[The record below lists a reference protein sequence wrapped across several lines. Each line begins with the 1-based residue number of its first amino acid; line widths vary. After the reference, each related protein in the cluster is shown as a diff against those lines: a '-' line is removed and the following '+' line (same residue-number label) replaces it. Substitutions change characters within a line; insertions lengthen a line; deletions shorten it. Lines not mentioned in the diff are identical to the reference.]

1 MRKTETARESD
12 GLRNFT
18 ALLLGG
24 LLALGIELVVLML
37 GSIAV
42 SAGILRVD
50 TAPQL
55 TVAACLLGCFIGG
68 RLACSKWKNR
78 RLFAGLLTG
87 VICFLLIL
95 VLALIGGNFEFGTQ
109 ALIELVSCVVG
120 GSLAGAMWGKKKK
133 SRRKVR

>member
-12 GLRNFT
+12 SLRT
-18 ALLLGG
+18 IAALLLGG
-24 LLALGIELVVLML
+24 LLALGIELVVLL
-37 GSIAV
+37 VGSIAV
-42 SAGILRVD
+42 SAGVLRVD

-68 RLACSKWKNR
+68 RLTCSKWKSR

-95 VLALIGGNFEFGTQ
+95 LLSLIGGNIEFGTQ

-120 GSLAGAMWGKKKK
+120 GSLAGATWGKKKR
-133 SRRKVR
+133 RRKVH